1 MQKLG
6 LTCSNLSSGASGL
19 QRWNI
24 SAVVPTGNKANTLS
38 SVNHKAKTIHHHY
51 AASCRYSELILGIM
65 FRNKFCFLF
74 REKKKPLKKW
84 NSTTGNYEF
93 FGLKILLMNA
103 NNSRRWQKFLK
114 NSDAFEAG
122 NHDFFYFFKK
132 REIEWVI
139 DNDNNRQWQKDKIKG
154 LDTYTTAR

>member
-1 MQKLG
+1 MQQAVGIQNWFWVL
-6 LTCSNLSSGASGL
+6 CSG
-19 QRWNI
+19 I
-24 SAVVPTGNKANTLS
+24 S
-38 SVNHKAKTIHHHY
+38 SVSFSVK
-51 AASCRYSELILGIM
+51 
-65 FRNKFCFLF
+65 
-74 REKKKPLKKW
+74 KKKPLKKW

-122 NHDFFYFFKK
+122 NHDFFNFFKK